1 MGLASGCWAVLEW
14 KQLPRAD
21 LKELLLR
28 MVTISMFSAVPSGP
42 GGIYRETQSKVSSRR
57 ARRWRT
63 ALIMGESAGYWRGAT
78 VFDLRAG
85 IIRRRTALIADLI
98 GSAVT
103 VSCGP
108 QESGARMGQ
117 IVVEA

>member
-1 MGLASGCWAVLEW
+1 
-14 KQLPRAD
+14 
-21 LKELLLR
+21 
-28 MVTISMFSAVPSGP
+28 
-42 GGIYRETQSKVSSRR
+42 
-57 ARRWRT
+57 
-63 ALIMGESAGYWRGAT
+63 MGESAGYWRGAT